1 MKTGSDK
8 SVVSDAERLGGA
20 EKESAFV
27 KCGGCGGNMVFD
39 PETQCLKCEHCGRV
53 DDFGKSSE
61 VEELAIEDAF
71 EKSEK
76 WNDEVSVYRC
86 SNCGAVFN
94 IRADEVSAICPYCS
108 TTHIV
113 KSEDLAGVKPNA
125 LYPFVI
131 TSQKAVE
138 LSKKWA
144 KKKIFAP
151 TSFKKSLEESNLR
164 GLYLP
169 SFTFDSNTVSYYE
182 GRLGERR
189 TRTVRTSDGK
199 TRTETYIKWHYVKGT
214 FNKFFDD
221 VLISSGVTPQK
232 EVNRLMPFRK
242 ETIRVYEKE
251 YLSGFTAGHYVRDV
265 GACWNNAKSIIDST
279 LRQDILRHYGYDVI
293 DYLNV
298 STRHLNVTYKY
309 VMLPVYRLNF
319 YFKRKDY
326 NVCVNGNT
334 GKIIGK
340 TPVSPWR
347 ILAAIGI
354 GIAACLGLALLASGS
369 EDCSAEYYNVGE
381 RVEVCAQS
389 EFARSFGDYCEDYE
403 IISGDSSL

>member
-8 SVVSDAERLGGA
+8 SIIGDDERLGGA
-20 EKESAFV
+20 EKESAYV
-27 KCGGCGGNMVFD
+27 KCDGCGGNMVFD
-39 PETQCLKCEHCGRV
+39 PETQCLKCEHCGRI
-53 DDFGKSSE
+53 DDFGKSSA

-131 TSQKAVE
+131 TSQKAIE

-151 TSFKKSLEESNLR
+151 SAFKKSLEESNLR

-189 TRTVRTSDGK
+189 TRTVRTPDGK

-232 EVNRLMPFRK
+232 EINRLMPFRSD
-242 ETIRVYEKE
+242 TICVYEKE
-251 YLSGFTAGHYVRDV
+251 YLSGFTAGHYVHDV
-265 GACWNNAKSIIDST
+265 GECWNSAKAVIDAT
-279 LRQDILRHYGYDVI
+279 LRKDILNHYGYDVV

-298 STRHLNVTYKY
+298 STKHLNVTYKY

-319 YFKRKDY
+319 RFKRKDY
-326 NVCVNGNT
+326 NVTVNGNT
-334 GKIIGK
+334 GKILGK
-340 TPVSPWR
+340 TPVSPLR
-347 ILAAIGI
+347 VLAAIGI
-354 GIAACLGLALLASGS
+354 AFAAFFGLYLITSAAESC
-369 EDCSAEYYNVGE
+369 DAEYYN
-381 RVEVCAQS
+381 
-389 EFARSFGDYCEDYE
+389 ARAEKPACVQNVDCRSSLGFDEYAIVYE
-403 IISGDSSL
+403 GDSF